1 MSKPKIDKGSFHQEV
16 VKHALMSAFGSVAFT
31 LCATHL
37 QINGDDFLEKTCKFK
52 DTVLTQVTEENATR
66 FMHEGEFEVIEGFK
80 PDWLGKDEWK
90 LYLNVFKE
98 TFHMYVLSMQAISSA
113 VEQKGFL

>member
-1 MSKPKIDKGSFHQEV
+1 MSKPKIDKGSFRQEV
-16 VKHALMSAFGSVAFT
+16 VKHALMSAFGQVAFT
-31 LCATHL
+31 LCAIRL

-66 FMHEGEFEVIEGFK
+66 FMAEGEFEVIEGFK

-90 LYLNVFKE
+90 LYLNVFKD

-113 VEQKGFL
+113 VEQK